1 MISTNDNQEEPSSTI
16 PSELETSSSLS
27 LSSNLTD
34 DTRIEQQDL
43 NDTIIFNTIT
53 SGTDDRNSFSDWI
66 LGIIGGN
73 RPTEKPIQLDPPE
86 ICEPCS

>member
-1 MISTNDNQEEPSSTI
+1 MMSINEIQEEPPSTI
-16 PSELETSSSLS
+16 PPEFESSTSI
-27 LSSNLTD
+27 SSNLTD

-53 SGTDDRNSFSDWI
+53 SGTEDRNSFSDWI

-86 ICEPCS
+86 KCEPCS